1 MTFLHKFLYT
11 LKQSICCLHL
21 QETISILQNLTCRT
35 FFKKQIVSAPYVLIC
50 VYKSIFI
57 DLIFHE
63 KHIDC
68 CKILTKFITQKRVTL
83 KKVISDVQILF
94 LSDAFDCFLSIFW
107 H

>member
-35 FFKKQIVSAPYVLIC
+35 FFKEQIVSVPYVLIC
-50 VYKSIFI
+50 VYKSISI

-68 CKILTKFITQKRVTL
+68 CKILTKLLLR
-83 KKVISDVQILF
+83 KK
-94 LSDAFDCFLSIFW
+94 
-107 H
+107 